1 MSFARADTGRSE
13 GPKKNARQQ
22 VRKGAAELNTMK
34 NNFANN
40 EKVKAAT
47 AAGKKNLNKAKNKLL
62 SLVGLGNDTEQQPE
76 PTQFGGK
83 RRRKSRRKKRRTK
96 RRRKSRRKRRR

>member
-62 SLVGLGNDTEQQPE
+62 SLVGLGNDTEQQPL
-76 PTQFGGK
+76 QGGK